1 MTDDAPKMIDV
12 KYFSRCLDKNGELKE
27 RQECGGLRVGNI
39 VEFEVTLQV
48 ICINH
53 RQIHRTSRCTN
64 RIVFCIFENYN

>member
-1 MTDDAPKMIDV
+1 MNTIIMTDDAPKMIDV

-48 ICINH
+48 ICK
-53 RQIHRTSRCTN
+53 
-64 RIVFCIFENYN
+64 

>member
-27 RQECGGLRVGNI
+27 RQECGGLRVGNM

-48 ICINH
+48 ICIN
-53 RQIHRTSRCTN
+53 RQIHRTLRRVN
-64 RIVFCIFENYN
+64 HIVLRIFENYN